1 MYTDNQSAP
10 EKNMF
15 KSLVINKNDSQG
27 YHTSIEEL
35 SEDSL
40 TDGNVLIKVLYST
53 INYKDA
59 LAITGK
65 APVIRRFPMIPGI
78 DLVGVVEQC
87 DNDKFN
93 IGDHVLLNGFGV
105 GEKYLG
111 GLSQKARIKSE
122 FLIPLPE
129 TITPYNAMAIGTAG
143 YTAMLCVIALENHG
157 ITPESGNI
165 LVTGATGGVGSFAI
179 RILAELGYSITA
191 STGSDEQA
199 AYLKKLGAKEI
210 IDRAE
215 LSAPGKPL
223 MPERWAAAIDSV
235 GSTTLANVCA
245 SINYGGCVA
254 ACGLAQGMDF
264 PSTVAPFILRG
275 VSLLGIDSVMR
286 SQEDRLEAWSR
297 LEQTKLAD
305 KIEQISTT
313 VGLDEATAI
322 AEKLLNGEITGR
334 VVVDVNA

>member
-1 MYTDNQSAP
+1 
-10 EKNMF
+10 MF
-15 KSLVINKNDSQG
+15 NSLVINKDDSQG
-27 YHTSIEEL
+27 YHADIKALNEV
-35 SEDSL
+35 DL
-40 TDGNVLIKVLYST
+40 TDGDVLIKVLYST

-59 LAITGK
+59 LAISGK

-93 IGDHVLLNGFGV
+93 VGDYVLLNGYGV

-111 GLSQKARIKSE
+111 GLSQKARINSE
-122 FLIPLPE
+122 FLIPLPKG
-129 TITPYNAMAIGTAG
+129 ITPFNAMAIGTAG
-143 YTAMLCVIALENHG
+143 YTAMLCVIALEKQG
-157 ITPESGNI
+157 ITPKSGNI

-179 RILAELGYSITA
+179 RILAELGYTVTA
-191 STGSDEQA
+191 STGSDKKA
-199 AYLKKLGAKEI
+199 AYLKELGASEI
-210 IDRAE
+210 IDRTE
-215 LSAPGKPL
+215 LSTPSKPL
-223 MPERWAAAIDSV
+223 MKERWAAAIDSV

-286 SQEDRLEAWSR
+286 PEQDRLDAWHR
-297 LEQTKLAD
+297 LEQTQLAD
-305 KIEQISTT
+305 KISQISTT
-313 VGLDEATAI
+313 VGLHDAI
-322 AEKLLNGEITGR
+322 AVANKLLDGEVIGR
-334 VVVDVNA
+334 VVVDVNP

>member
-1 MYTDNQSAP
+1 
-10 EKNMF
+10 MF
-15 KSLVINKNDSQG
+15 NSLVINKDDSQG
-27 YHTSIEEL
+27 YHAGIKEL
-35 SEDSL
+35 SEADL
-40 TDGNVLIKVLYST
+40 TDGDVLIKVLYST

-59 LAITGK
+59 LAISGK

-93 IGDHVLLNGFGV
+93 VGDHVLLNGYGV
-105 GEKYLG
+105 GEKYMG
-111 GLSQKARIKSE
+111 GLSQKARINSE
-122 FLIPLPE
+122 FLISLPKG
-129 TITPYNAMAIGTAG
+129 ITPFNAMAIGTAG
-143 YTAMLCVIALENHG
+143 YTAMLCVIALEKQG
-157 ITPESGNI
+157 ITPKSGNI

-179 RILAELGYSITA
+179 RILAELGYTVTA
-191 STGSDEQA
+191 STGSDKQA
-199 AYLKKLGAKEI
+199 TYLKELGANEI
-210 IDRAE
+210 IDRTE

-223 MPERWAAAIDSV
+223 MKERWAAAIDSV

-286 SQEDRLEAWSR
+286 PEQDRLDAWHR
-297 LEQTKLAD
+297 LEQTQLAD
-305 KIEQISTT
+305 KISQISTT
-313 VGLDEATAI
+313 VGLHDAI
-322 AEKLLNGEITGR
+322 AVANKLLDGEVTGR

>member
-1 MYTDNQSAP
+1 
-10 EKNMF
+10 MF
-15 KSLVINKNDSQG
+15 NSLVINKDDSQG
-27 YHTSIEEL
+27 YYADIKAL
-35 SEDSL
+35 SEADL
-40 TDGNVLIKVLYST
+40 TDGDVLIKVLYST

-59 LAITGK
+59 LAISGK

-93 IGDHVLLNGFGV
+93 VGDHVLLNGYGV

-111 GLSQKARIKSE
+111 GLSQKARINSE
-122 FLIPLPE
+122 FLIPLPKG
-129 TITPYNAMAIGTAG
+129 IPPFNAMAIGTAG
-143 YTAMLCVIALENHG
+143 YTAMLCVIALEKQG
-157 ITPESGNI
+157 ITPKSGNI

-179 RILAELGYSITA
+179 RILAELGYTVTA
-191 STGSDEQA
+191 STGSDKQA
-199 AYLKKLGAKEI
+199 AYLKELGADEI
-210 IDRAE
+210 IDRTE

-223 MPERWAAAIDSV
+223 MKERWAAAIDSV

-286 SQEDRLEAWSR
+286 PEQDRLDAWHR
-297 LEQTKLAD
+297 LEQTQLAD
-305 KIEQISTT
+305 KISQISTT
-313 VGLDEATAI
+313 VGLHDAI
-322 AEKLLNGEITGR
+322 AVANKLLDGEVTGR

>member
-1 MYTDNQSAP
+1 
-10 EKNMF
+10 MF
-15 KSLVINKNDSQG
+15 NSLVINKDDSKG
-27 YHTSIEEL
+27 YHTEVKAL
-35 SEDSL
+35 SEADL
-40 TDGNVLIKVLYST
+40 TDGDVLIKVLYST

-59 LAITGK
+59 LAISGK

-93 IGDHVLLNGFGV
+93 VGDHVLLNGYGV

-111 GLSQKARIKSE
+111 GLSQKARINSE
-122 FLIPLPE
+122 FLIPLPKG
-129 TITPYNAMAIGTAG
+129 ITPYNAMAIGTAG
-143 YTAMLCVIALENHG
+143 YTAMLCVIALEKQG
-157 ITPESGNI
+157 ITPKSGNI

-179 RILAELGYSITA
+179 RILAELGYTITA
-191 STGSDEQA
+191 STGSDKQA
-199 AYLKKLGAKEI
+199 AYLKELGADEI
-210 IDRAE
+210 IDRKE

-223 MPERWAAAIDSV
+223 MKERWAAAIDSV

-286 SQEDRLEAWSR
+286 PEQDRLDAWHR
-297 LEQTKLAD
+297 LEQTQLAD
-305 KIEQISTT
+305 KISQISTT
-313 VGLDEATAI
+313 VGLHDAI
-322 AEKLLNGEITGR
+322 AVANKLLDGEVTGR